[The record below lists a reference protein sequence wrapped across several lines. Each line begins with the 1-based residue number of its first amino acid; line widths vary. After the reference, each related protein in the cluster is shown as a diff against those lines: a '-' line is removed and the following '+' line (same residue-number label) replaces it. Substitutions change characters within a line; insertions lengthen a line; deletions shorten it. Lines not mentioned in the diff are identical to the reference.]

1 MIKSILSLLFRAYID
16 SKEIRSDVMNAT
28 RQDAW
33 TEDEDVILADTVLR
47 YIREGKTQL
56 EAFKEVAKQLS
67 RTSAACGFRWN
78 ATIRKQYQE
87 EIQRA
92 KEERKLGGRKV
103 FWTEEGLKLDQEKN
117 TIESAIM
124 LLEKMKSNFA
134 EHQDM
139 AKKEQ
144 EKLLK
149 KLEEENKKL
158 KMQLQ
163 RYENAW
169 EEMGNL
175 WKWIKDK

>member
-1 MIKSILSLLFRAYID
+1 
-16 SKEIRSDVMNAT
+16 MNAT

-33 TEDEDVILADTVLR
+33 TEDEDKLLAETVLQ
-47 YIREGKTQL
+47 YIQVGKTQL
-56 EAFKEVAKQLS
+56 EAFRDVAQQLS

-78 ATIRKQYQE
+78 ATIRKNYQE

-92 KEERKLGGRKV
+92 KEERKLGGRKPI
-103 FWTEEGLKLDQEKN
+103 WNTEEAGNEQEKD

-124 LLEKMKSNFA
+124 LLEKMKTSFTV
-134 EHQDM
+134 HQDL

-149 KLEEENKKL
+149 TLEEENEKL
-158 KMQLQ
+158 KSQLK

-175 WKWIKDK
+175 WKWIKDKK

>member
-1 MIKSILSLLFRAYID
+1 
-16 SKEIRSDVMNAT
+16 MNAT

-33 TEDEDVILADTVLR
+33 TEDEDVILAETVLR

-56 EAFKEVAKQLS
+56 EAFKDVAKQLS

-92 KEERKLGGRKV
+92 KEERKLGGRKPN
-103 FWTEEGLKLDQEKN
+103 WGNEALKLDQEKD

-124 LLEKMKSNFA
+124 LLEKMKTSFA
-134 EHQDM
+134 QHQDL

-144 EKLLK
+144 EKLLS
-149 KLEEENKKL
+149 KLEEENEKL

-175 WKWIKDK
+175 WQWIKNKK